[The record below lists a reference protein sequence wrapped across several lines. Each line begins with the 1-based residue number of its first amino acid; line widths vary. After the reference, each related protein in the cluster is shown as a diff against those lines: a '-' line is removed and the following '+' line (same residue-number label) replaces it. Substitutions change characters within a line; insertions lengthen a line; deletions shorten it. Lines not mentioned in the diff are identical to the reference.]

1 MSDALRAQP
10 DACVHLTFDDGPD
23 PEWTPQVLDVLAAA
37 EMRATFFSIGRQAQR
52 YPELIRRVSA
62 AGHEIANHTFD
73 HRHPWTMSARVAR
86 SQVRDGALAL
96 GDILGHSPRLY
107 RSPHGRNRACMIE
120 EAARCGEMPVGWDL
134 SAVDWGPFG
143 ISRRIGARLRR
154 IQPRDIVLMHDGRN
168 RHNRPD
174 QLLQAL
180 PAFLD
185 ELRLRRLHSMPLG

>member
-1 MSDALRAQP
+1 MSAAVQSQSDG
-10 DACVHLTFDDGPD
+10 CVHLTFDDGPD

-37 EMRATFFSIGRQAQR
+37 EMRATFFAIGRQAQR

-62 AGHEIANHTFD
+62 AGHEIANHTFE

-86 SQVRDGALAL
+86 SQVRDGAVAL

-120 EAARCGEMPVGWDL
+120 EAARCGEAPVGWDL

-154 IQPRDIVLMHDGRN
+154 IQSGDIVLMHDGRN

-174 QLLQAL
+174 QLLQVL

-185 ELRLRRLHSMPLG
+185 ELRQRRLHSTPL